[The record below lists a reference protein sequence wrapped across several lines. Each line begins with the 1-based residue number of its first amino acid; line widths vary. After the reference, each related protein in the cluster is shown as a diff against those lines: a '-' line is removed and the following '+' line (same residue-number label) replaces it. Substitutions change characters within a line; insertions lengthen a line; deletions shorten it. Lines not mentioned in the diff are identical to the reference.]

1 MPASAR
7 RSAILELLQA
17 AEEPVSAA
25 SLAARFSVSRQIIV
39 GDVAILRAGG
49 HAIEATPRG
58 YLYSRPVSDDLL
70 RTVAC
75 CHTSEG
81 MEEELL
87 IMVDNGC
94 EVLDVIVE
102 HPVYGQLSGALHLRS
117 RYDVHRFVQRV
128 FEEDAAPL
136 SALTHGIHLHTLR
149 CPDEAA
155 FTRVCTALAGA
166 GLLVEQQQGNA
177 YSQDHPI

>member
-1 MPASAR
+1 MPASER
-7 RSAILELLQA
+7 RSAILAQLQA
-17 AEEPVSAA
+17 AEDPVSAA
-25 SLAARFSVSRQIIV
+25 SLAARFGVSRQIIV
-39 GDVAILRAGG
+39 GDVAILRAAG

-58 YLYSRPVSDDLL
+58 YVCSRPESDTLL

-75 CHTSEG
+75 CHTSQE
-81 MEEELL
+81 MEMEMQ

-94 EVLDVIVE
+94 EILDVIVE

-117 RYDVHRFVQRV
+117 RYDVQRFVQRV
-128 FEEDAAPL
+128 FEEDASPL

-155 FTRVCTALAGA
+155 FERVCAALAEA
-166 GLLVEQQQGNA
+166 GLLVEQQQWTA
-177 YSQDHPI
+177 YTGT